1 MERTF
6 LREMSVI
13 KTLTY
18 CWLRGP
24 SLLTEL
30 SVSVCVLLRV
40 CGTDL
45 VVGWYPAVLR
55 HPHISLGLMQVS
67 HTNTDT
73 HTFSHV
79 CTSSN
84 SSVLPPSLACTHTH
98 IKHTQAGRGRAKS
111 QESCGLINYHLNET
125 KVMALLSWRTF
136 QRLWPFH
143 PTLLKLSA
151 VWEGEV
157 RAP

>member
-30 SVSVCVLLRV
+30 SMSVCVLLRV
-40 CGTDL
+40 WDRPSCRMIPRCT
-45 VVGWYPAVLR
+45 P
-55 HPHISLGLMQVS
+55 
-67 HTNTDT
+67 
-73 HTFSHV
+73 
-79 CTSSN
+79 TSSYITRSDATLTHKHTYLLTHMHKFKQQC
-84 SSVLPPSLACTHTH
+84 SSSFSCVHTH

-111 QESCGLINYHLNET
+111 QESCGLINYHLKET